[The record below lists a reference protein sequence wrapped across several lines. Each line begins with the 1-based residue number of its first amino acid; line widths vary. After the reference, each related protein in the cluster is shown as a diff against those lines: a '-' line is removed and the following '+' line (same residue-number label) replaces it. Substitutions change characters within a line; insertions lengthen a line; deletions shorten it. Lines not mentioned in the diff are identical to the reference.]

1 MSPAKLFGL
10 ALLVAGV
17 VLQPIGWA
25 YVHWLMPVSFVAIA
39 LGVGIMFVASR
50 ELREGGGEGSGS
62 SRSGREMP
70 GDIHGYSGQQH
81 GGRSTS
87 WESHHSSSS
96 GGGVGG
102 NSGGGG
108 D

>member
-1 MSPAKLFGL
+1 MNPSKLIGL
-10 ALLVAGV
+10 AFLVAGV

-25 YVHWLMPVSFVAIA
+25 YVHWLTPISFVAIA
-39 LGVGIMFVASR
+39 LGIAVLFLASR
-50 ELREGGGEGSGS
+50 ELRAGSREGVGSA
-62 SRSGREMP
+62 RSGREMP

-87 WESHHSSSS
+87 WESHHSSGGAGGS
-96 GGGVGG
+96 GGD
-102 NSGGGG
+102 GGGS